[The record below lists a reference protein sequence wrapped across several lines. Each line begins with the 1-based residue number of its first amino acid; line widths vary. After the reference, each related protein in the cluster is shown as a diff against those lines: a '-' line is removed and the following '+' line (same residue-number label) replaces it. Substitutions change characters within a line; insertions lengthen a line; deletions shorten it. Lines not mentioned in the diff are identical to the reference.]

1 MNFLNKCYLCDAVL
15 KGVYALDDDFEM
27 CIACAEFAGILNR
40 QVRVSL
46 MVQQIRQQLE
56 AEKTGESG
64 QGLHLTEIV
73 QRLVPDGEMLDI
85 RLREGLKDYY
95 DIVRAFQED
104 EVRVFFLNPSS
115 TFSDS
120 DELKKALDSLIMYC
134 TTDEEFATWQ
144 EQKFPK
150 EAVSHPWMKYIKTM
164 LKNTQSSIVNYHRV
178 RWLIKYALKPK
189 VKGIVKQFEID
200 REALDI
206 RLKEGLKDYYDVVG
220 IFQDEELM
228 KGGFPTS
235 NYLDNKGRQNALMRV
250 IRSLWGPSIRSQVD
264 EAQIDIQDTNANLT
278 NFNEIVR
285 NSTKDGTSTTIT
297 HTQTS
302 SSARTEAVM
311 GNTEKA
317 ASVKIFRSGSG
328 LDDNNLK
335 LKVKPGRMCLG
346 CTKPFALDDFADE
359 TYASE
364 RGNLC
369 VKCKTAP
376 RAWHAWHNR

>member
-1 MNFLNKCYLCDAVL
+1 MNLLNECSLCGEVL
-15 KGVYALDDDFEM
+15 KGVYALDGTFEI
-27 CIACAEFAGILNR
+27 CIKCAEDDGILNR

-56 AEKTGESG
+56 AEKTGKSG

-115 TFSDS
+115 TFPDS

-317 ASVKIFRSGSG
+317 ASVKISRSGSG

-335 LKVKPGRMCLG
+335 LKVKPRRMCLG
-346 CTKPFALDDFADE
+346 CTKPFALDEFADE
-359 TYASE
+359 NSASG

-376 RAWHAWHNR
+376 RAWHTWHNR